1 MGSKKIDELLRELE
15 EKRKAPVSIKNGG
28 GIYVY
33 ANDGWGEMA
42 EATAHSITSK
52 RDDQLPWGSI
62 STPFI
67 QWLDAQAREKG
78 VFRNI
83 DCRPQFRGQYWAT
96 YTTEKL
102 YVPDEQIIISVVE
115 PSTDNEFCQ
124 LANKV
129 TENGIVWANQVLSV
143 RQLYLLHQLLFHI
156 PHKQTAKELGCS
168 TSRISQHLDEL
179 RETFEADDNT
189 ELMCALSANGLLP
202 LLEQL
207 HLLFR
212 HRWISPDL
220 KHH

>member
-1 MGSKKIDELLRELE
+1 MDSKRIDEILRELE
-15 EKRKAPVSIKNGG
+15 EKGKVPISIKNGR
-28 GIYVY
+28 GIYIY

-42 EATAHSITSK
+42 EATVHSITSR
-52 RDDQLPWGSI
+52 RDDQLPWGAI

-67 QWLDAQAREKG
+67 QWLDGQAREKG
-78 VFRNI
+78 VFKNT

-102 YVPDEQIIISVVE
+102 YIPDEQIIISVVE
-115 PSTDNEFCQ
+115 PSIDNEFCQ

-129 TENGIVWANQVLSV
+129 TESGINWGNHSLSV

-156 PHKQTAKELGCS
+156 PHKQTAKELGFS
-168 TSRISQHLDEL
+168 TSRINQRLDEL
-179 RETFEADDNT
+179 RESFEADDNK
-189 ELMCALSANGLLP
+189 ELMCALSALGLIP

-212 HRWISPDL
+212 HKWLSPDL